1 MVNVKKHFH
10 LQTSELASIKEPE
23 PETDFLEDFQTS
35 EEIGSLIERMLT
47 ADDLETD
54 LSQIFTSKSELEL
67 GIELSNRLLEAIRD
81 FASPGH

>member
-1 MVNVKKHFH
+1 V
-10 LQTSELASIKEPE
+10 
-23 PETDFLEDFQTS
+23 
-35 EEIGSLIERMLT
+35 LT